1 MTVNYYATKG
11 TFDTYRWQILEKK
24 QNFIAQIMSGKA
36 TGRTCEDIDDV
47 ALTFAEMKAATTENP
62 LVAEKMTVDNEVSR
76 LSLLK
81 TAYIAQ
87 QHKLKNSVETEI
99 PDQLAKAEK
108 KLELAK
114 ADVAYKNRWSSDP
127 FRIDGKIYINEQKLL
142 AEKIEELARKYSLSE
157 DYREY
162 KPVEI
167 GSVGGFTIGF
177 QHTGLAMQI
186 FIKHNLTS
194 YSDFQGSGLGAVTRI
209 TNMLERID
217 SHPDRIEQE
226 IAQLQRRL
234 EISTEQLAKPFEYTD
249 ELNKLL
255 ERMAFLD
262 AQLEFGAADESS
274 VLIDEDNEEGHEIA

>member
-1 MTVNYYATKG
+1 
-11 TFDTYRWQILEKK
+11 
-24 QNFIAQIMSGKA
+24 MSGKA

-127 FRIDGKIYINEQKLL
+127 FRIDGKIYINDQKLL
-142 AEKIEELARKYSLSE
+142 AEKI
-157 DYREY
+157 
-162 KPVEI
+162 
-167 GSVGGFTIGF
+167 
-177 QHTGLAMQI
+177 
-186 FIKHNLTS
+186 
-194 YSDFQGSGLGAVTRI
+194 
-209 TNMLERID
+209 
-217 SHPDRIEQE
+217 
-226 IAQLQRRL
+226 
-234 EISTEQLAKPFEYTD
+234 
-249 ELNKLL
+249 
-255 ERMAFLD
+255 
-262 AQLEFGAADESS
+262 
-274 VLIDEDNEEGHEIA
+274 